1 MAKIGKMKIREL
13 RDKIR
18 EVEELALGLTKIEE
32 VLKSD
37 LSGVTIPVHVCD
49 IWCSLTPPEAITILE
64 HQRDAMRAKREALME
79 ALSLE
84 DENE

>member
-1 MAKIGKMKIREL
+1 MPKLGKMKIREL

-18 EVEELALGLTKIEE
+18 KVEELASGLVKIEE
-32 VLKSD
+32 VLASD

-49 IWCSLTPPEAITILE
+49 IWCALTPPEAITILE
-64 HQRDAMRAKREALME
+64 HQRDRMRAEREALME

-84 DENE
+84 DDDE